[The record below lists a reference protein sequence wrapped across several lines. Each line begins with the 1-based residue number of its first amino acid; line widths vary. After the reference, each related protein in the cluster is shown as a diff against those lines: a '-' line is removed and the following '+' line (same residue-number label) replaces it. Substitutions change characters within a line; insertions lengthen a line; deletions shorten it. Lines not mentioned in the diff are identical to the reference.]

1 MHKAQSWDLPYLESS
16 GSGTMM
22 VNGRVHKKK
31 KKETVL
37 RELLELLKC
46 LEYKNEMIKVTSYR
60 VTSVIIRWINELTFM
75 KSLKE
80 YMTDSM
86 NDSNNKNNN
95 NDINNFGEKGR

>member
-1 MHKAQSWDLPYLESS
+1 MRFALS
-16 GSGTMM
+16 GKFWLW
-22 VNGRVHKKK
+22 NNDGRVHKKK

-46 LEYKNEMIKVTSYR
+46 LEYENEIIKVISYKVTS
-60 VTSVIIRWINELTFM
+60 VVIRWINEPTFM

-95 NDINNFGEKGR
+95 NDINNFGEEGR

>member
-1 MHKAQSWDLPYLESS
+1 MRKAQSWDLLYLESS
-16 GSGTMM
+16 DSGTMM
-22 VNGRVHKKK
+22 VNGRIHKKK
-31 KKETVL
+31 KNEIVL

-46 LEYKNEMIKVTSYR
+46 LEHENEMIKVISHR

-80 YMTDSM
+80 YITDSM